1 MVLDNAHSH
10 YKEEHGMYVTA
21 NLVYEYVPSSF
32 IQKKTTET
40 YNAEK

>member
-21 NLVYEYVPSSF
+21 NLVYKYHQVSF
-32 IQKKTTET
+32 NKPQKH
-40 YNAEK
+40 NAEK